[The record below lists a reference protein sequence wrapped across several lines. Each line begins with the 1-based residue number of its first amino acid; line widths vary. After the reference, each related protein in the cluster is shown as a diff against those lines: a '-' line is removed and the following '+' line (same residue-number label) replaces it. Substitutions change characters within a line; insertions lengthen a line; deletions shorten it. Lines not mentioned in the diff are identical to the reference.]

1 MHELSSVSGEEANQG
16 PKERL
21 HIQTS
26 ARQVKPGVS
35 EVQERASELE
45 GRQQRRSTVRCR
57 EQKAHNT
64 GGLGTI
70 TKDMCM
76 HQGNDSQRTEG
87 ESRRNT

>member
-1 MHELSSVSGEEANQG
+1 MHELSSVSGEEVNKG

-26 ARQVKPGVS
+26 ARQAKPGVP

-57 EQKAHNT
+57 EQNAHNT

-70 TKDMCM
+70 TNDMCM
-76 HQGNDSQRTEG
+76 RHGNDSQRTG
-87 ESRRNT
+87 EKTH